1 MKHLYNKIV
10 HKPTK
15 SFIFFIFLCLLAFS
29 FCLIFCKRV
38 CWYLEAI
45 NFRLKKVLKDFFFFY
60 FNRHNGSNIS
70 KAFFVPF
77 QSYRDNPKI
86 NAIVLAKGR
95 LEGKKTTFFLIVLS
109 EFLFHFDNQPIVSVK
124 FNKKPSLNLN
134 TFEVF
139 DYFVITLA
147 VRW

>member
-45 NFRLKKVLKDFFFFY
+45 NFDLKRSKKIFFFY

-95 LEGKKTTFFLIVLS
+95 LEGKKKKNFFKNMLS
-109 EFLFHFDNQPIVSVK
+109 FKTELNSNEKLFFDL
-124 FNKKPSLNLN
+124 FNISDCP
-134 TFEVF
+134 
-139 DYFVITLA
+139 
-147 VRW
+147 